1 MCKGTETGVLPVRKE
16 GNENMKVLTSGVVV
30 CAMISIL
37 AIGAPTVA
45 RATPSAIDFKT
56 VTSKA
61 YVDSL
66 IGDVSWDS
74 LSWVVNNDGG
84 ANRTNAINVYN
95 TTFGN
100 GANQWAGTGADLING
115 QFLANSLALKQN
127 KIDAG
132 TAGNVVTYSGTAGQ
146 FGTPLGVLTSLAGED
161 SDAIE
166 NYSTTFDTSSTHT
179 DGNWLQSSN
188 GKLITTNVL
197 ATGLELKQNQLQRAF
212 TSTTSSYVMASMGGQ
227 TIDLTTTPGKVGRR
241 YITAGGS
248 QPLTQKSGADNVIL
262 YINGTK
268 TLAQYQTSNF
278 GATSGDQLTTN
289 QNYIKGALVSLEL
302 LKDVYG
308 ALHTEI
314 TTKQDV
320 LTARAQ
326 NAPVTIPT
334 YPAYGQTDGTLGQM
348 LLDTTTL
355 YTTDDSH
362 FPSSKLLNTKLGLYL
377 PKADVYNTA
386 NLNSDLSTNYTGAPS
401 WATSNGVA
409 SLYRVPGAAS
419 GSNWAATALSTW
431 STNKIVPTMDTLARS
446 LSGLYNAVNGDI
458 YGHILNYEQ
467 TKGSIGDA
475 NVPVPAQI
483 AYTGESILKDGNQLF
498 WLPQLEDAGDDKAGS
513 LMDFYA
519 TNKIA
524 PSMDELAR
532 ALDGVLQTH
541 ETTTEWQEVVRF
553 YGLPPHPLFE
563 IAKAIEASDEN
574 AAALYKSGYLQTF
587 APTLEALMN
596 ESAELMQVIGNKQEN
611 LSGTSG
617 NLVTY
622 GATAGATGSKA
633 IATSITNNAST
644 VPNTAA
650 VYNAVNARQ
659 IKIPQAGRVRD
670 ASGTLAF
677 ISDWTSASVKGTR
690 LVTKTSSDGV
700 VGERKIF
707 EAGATYTNNDATNI
721 QIATI
726 GAVMENTVTKRCYQ
740 YRPNMPESTANCW
753 LWEFTGN
760 AGAAA
765 CENPVICRTDKDCCS
780 GFGCVGDGVERV
792 CMAVHESGNT
802 AVTDQPAP

>member
-1 MCKGTETGVLPVRKE
+1 MV
-16 GNENMKVLTSGVVV
+16 
-30 CAMISIL
+30 SIL

-100 GANQWAGTGADLING
+100 GANNWAGNATDLING

-127 KIDAG
+127 KITTGLVEFEGDDATINVPSVVTTNAAG
-132 TAGNVVTYSGTAGQ
+132 TGVSGNQIGFMTLSAFAPTA
-146 FGTPLGVLTSLAGED
+146 TPFSDFEDRDDGDSFVPSAALVAQGLAGKQNILPAAWE
-161 SDAIE
+161 
-166 NYSTTFDTSSTHT
+166 STT
-179 DGNWLQSSN
+179 N
-188 GKLITTNVL
+188 
-197 ATGLELKQNQLQRAF
+197 
-212 TSTTSSYVMASMGGQ
+212 TTSMASTGGQ
-227 TIDLTTTPGKVGRR
+227 TIDLTTSRGVVGWR

-248 QPLTQKSGADNVIL
+248 QPLTQRSGADNVIL

-268 TLAQYQTSNF
+268 TLAQYQASNF
-278 GATSGDQLTTN
+278 GATGGVATTYED
-289 QNYIKGALVSLEL
+289 YINGALVSLEL

-334 YPAYGQTDGTLGQM
+334 YPAYGQTNGTLGQM

-362 FPSSKLLNTKLGLYL
+362 FPSSKLLNTTLSLYV
-377 PKADVYNTA
+377 PKSGAYNTT

-409 SLYRVPGAAS
+409 SLYRIPGAAN
-419 GSNWAATALSTW
+419 GSNWAATALSAW
-431 STNKIVPTMDTLARS
+431 STDKIVPTMDTLARS
-446 LSGLYNAVNGDI
+446 LSGLYNAVGGAVGD
-458 YGHILNYEQ
+458 HVLNYAQ
-467 TKGSIGDA
+467 TSSDISEGNI
-475 NVPVPAQI
+475 PVPAQI
-483 AYTGESILKDGNQLF
+483 AYTGDSYLSDGDQLF
-498 WLPQLEDAGDDKAGS
+498 WLPQLEDAGDDKAS
-513 LMDFYA
+513 ALMDSYA

-532 ALDGVLQTH
+532 ALDGLLQTR
-541 ETTTEWQEVVRF
+541 ETTEEWRNAVRAI
-553 YGLPPHPLFE
+553 GDVKTLFE
-563 IAKAIEASDEN
+563 LAEIIEKDAN
-574 AAALYKSGYLQTF
+574 AVNFYETGYLQTF

-596 ESAELMQVIGNKQEN
+596 ESYSLYELINAKQN
-611 LSGTSG
+611 ALSGTNG

-622 GATAGATGSKA
+622 GATAGQTGSKA
-633 IATSITNNAST
+633 IATSITNNANT
-644 VPNTAA
+644 VPNTQA

-659 IKIPQAGRVRD
+659 NIIPVAGKYRSSNTATVD
-670 ASGTLAF
+670 TT
-677 ISDWTSASVKGTR
+677 INNWTATAIKGTA
-690 LVTKTSSDGV
+690 LVTKPTNDNGV

-726 GAVMENTVTKRCYQ
+726 GAVMENTVTKKCAE

-780 GFGCVGDGVERV
+780 GFACIGDGVERV
-792 CMAVHESGNT
+792 CMEEVAAQDPGNT
-802 AVTDQPAP
+802 VVGDKPIP